1 MLGQVESGAVVECT
15 DYPLGTVEGVK
26 TDASGQ
32 PSALLVR
39 HGRADYVLRVPV
51 SLVDRATPGR
61 VHLKIRLDEAETAAV
76 APEVALNGVVR
87 EGADTETTPFS
98 DEVLGKPPGFLR
110 TDPQT

>member
-1 MLGQVESGAVVECT
+1 MLADVQSGAVVECT
-15 DYPLGTVEGVK
+15 DYPLGTVEGVR

-39 HGRADYVLRVPV
+39 HGRADYVLRVPM
-51 SLVDRATPGR
+51 SLVDQATPER
-61 VHLKIRLDEAETAAV
+61 VQLKIRLDEAETAAI
-76 APEVALNGVVR
+76 APEAAPNGVVR
-87 EGADTETTPFS
+87 EGRDTEKAPFS